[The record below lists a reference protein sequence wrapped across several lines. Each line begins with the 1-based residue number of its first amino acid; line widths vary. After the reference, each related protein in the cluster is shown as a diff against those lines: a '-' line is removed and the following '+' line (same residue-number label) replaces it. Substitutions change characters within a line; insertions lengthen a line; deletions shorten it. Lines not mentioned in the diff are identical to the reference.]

1 MLYELLKHDPEGAS
15 IADDDGHLPIEVAA
29 DRLFLDEPSE
39 VVTLVVNMLEEP
51 ANVAKLS
58 GNTKS
63 PRQQDRPGLHKR
75 TQSMSGG
82 PCLSE

>member
-15 IADDDGHLPIEVAA
+15 IANDDGYLPIEVAA
-29 DRLFLDEPSE
+29 DKYVDQPTE
-39 VVTLVVNMLEEP
+39 VMELVVQMLEEP

-63 PRQQDRPGLHKR
+63 PRQRDWPGSDNSTR
-75 TQSMSGG
+75 SMSGG
-82 PCLSE
+82 PYFSL